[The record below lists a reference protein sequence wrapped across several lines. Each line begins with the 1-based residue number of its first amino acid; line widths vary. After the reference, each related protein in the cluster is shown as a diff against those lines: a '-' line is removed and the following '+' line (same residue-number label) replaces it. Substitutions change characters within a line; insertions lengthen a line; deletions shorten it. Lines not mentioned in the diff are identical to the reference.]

1 MLAHEGHCYVRK
13 SKHSKTNWKC
23 HISTCPGEAKTEA
36 NIVINVTAHN
46 HLCIY
51 DKIAA
56 EILKEKVIEWG
67 SQNCEVKSAKHL
79 NAIYESLPA
88 TVTNYFPPKK
98 NILSSI
104 IAKQKRRGLIDGE
117 PGQRHFILSFPEIN
131 DRNISR
137 ILNQIFM
144 NLQNYYYR
152 NRIILDQNLSSKFP
166 NPQQQQQQQHNQGQ
180 TSESFINATVPSSG
194 TSNEDMPTCSTF
206 TNNSNNMDIS
216 QASSSSTTTTT
227 TTANNNAVFCNNS
240 NFLDQYLFSENEISE
255 FRAFINNNSMPR
267 LESNE
272 TFLSATAA
280 ATENDNESPP
290 VLEMETMQFV
300 DFDFDYDISN
310 NQDLSLQN
318 ESNTTDINAE
328 CIQISAASIPNTP
341 KKLRLEKTIACLHQ
355 KQDISLKLVENIDD
369 EIFTTSTNS
378 QNFDDN
384 NQLQAENI
392 QNLNHNSF
400 CSDSTLD
407 RDVQSTSN
415 QFNDITSSTTNQENS
430 YITDFDTD
438 NSNNDNLMP
447 TTEDQIWEDKIL
459 ARILTNPD
467 KENGQKELDEYT
479 EKIISDLKNASKM
492 VQEKMAQLNHHFH
505 S

>member
-23 HISTCPGEAKTEA
+23 HISNCPGEAKTQE
-36 NIVINVTAHN
+36 NIVVNVTAHN

-98 NILSSI
+98 NVLTSI

-131 DRNISR
+131 DQNIGR

-152 NRIILDQNLSSKFP
+152 NRIILDQNPSSIFP
-166 NPQQQQQQQHNQGQ
+166 NPQQQQQQHNQGQ
-180 TSESFINATVPSSG
+180 TSESFMNATVPSSG

-206 TNNSNNMDIS
+206 RNNSNNMDIP
-216 QASSSSTTTTT
+216 QASSSSSSTTTTT
-227 TTANNNAVFCNNS
+227 ADSNAVFNNL
-240 NFLDQYLFSENEISE
+240 NFLDQSLFSENEISE
-255 FRAFINNNSMPR
+255 FRAFINNSMPR
-267 LESNE
+267 LEYDE
-272 TFLSATAA
+272 IFLSATTA

-290 VLEMETMQFV
+290 VLEMEETQF
-300 DFDFDYDISN
+300 FDFDYDSSN

-341 KKLRLEKTIACLHQ
+341 KKLRLEKAIHRLHQ
-355 KQDISLKLVENIDD
+355 KQDISLNLVENIDD

-384 NQLQAENI
+384 NQLQTENI

-400 CSDSTLD
+400 CSTSTLD

-415 QFNDITSSTTNQENS
+415 QFNDIISSITNQENS
-430 YITDFDTD
+430 LITDFGTD

-447 TTEDQIWEDKIL
+447 TTENQIWEDKIL
-459 ARILTNPD
+459 VRILTNPD
-467 KENGQKELDEYT
+467 KENGQKELDEYS

-492 VQEKMAQLNHHFH
+492 VQEKMGKF
-505 S
+505 